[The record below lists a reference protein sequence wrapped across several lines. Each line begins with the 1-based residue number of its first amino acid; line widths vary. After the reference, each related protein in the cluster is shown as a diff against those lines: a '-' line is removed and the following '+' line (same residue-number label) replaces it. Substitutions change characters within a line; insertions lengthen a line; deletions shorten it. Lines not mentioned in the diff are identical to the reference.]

1 MTIGKIVGVIALS
14 ALAVAPLG
22 CGKSSTRTTRDTSAT
37 VTTGTA
43 YSGKGTLVGT
53 GSGAVTGAIYDI
65 TRIN

>member
-1 MTIGKIVGVIALS
+1 MTIGKIVGVMVLS

-22 CGKSSTRTTRDTSAT
+22 CGKSTRTTRDTSAT

-43 YSGKGTLVGT
+43 YSGKGTLVRT
-53 GSGAVTGAIYDI
+53 GSGAVTGAVYDI

>member
-14 ALAVAPLG
+14 AVAVAPLG
-22 CGKSSTRTTRDTSAT
+22 CGKSTRTTRDTSAT

-53 GSGAVTGAIYDI
+53 GSGAVTGAVYDI